1 MDSFAVYEK
10 REAAY
15 CSDRTE
21 LALGENGMI
30 RIHEVVF
37 ELSIP
42 GTVAVVE
49 YLDAPEL
56 GRGEWTTDRLVDL
69 PVGDLALFGLGER
82 TYISRRGK
90 ECAR

>member
-1 MDSFAVYEK
+1 MDAFAIYEK

-21 LALGENGMI
+21 FTLGENWVTC
-30 RIHEVVF
+30 IHEVVF

-82 TYISRRGK
+82 TYISQKGK
-90 ECAR
+90 KCAR

>member
-1 MDSFAVYEK
+1 MRSLYEK
-10 REAAY
+10 REPAY

-21 LALGENGMI
+21 FALGENRVT

-69 PVGDLALFGLGER
+69 PVGYLALFGLRER
-82 TYISRRGK
+82 AYISRNRG
-90 ECAR
+90 